1 MKKHLLVA
9 FAIVMTLTFTVML
22 LTACGNAD
30 LPSANEVETPTD
42 VHNVHTYGDW
52 EVTKTPTCTEN
63 GERKR
68 TCTVCGK
75 VDTETM
81 SRASHTYGEWE
92 YVEGQE
98 PTCTER
104 GRQVKK
110 CTVCGDVW
118 GYETAPALGHDYD
131 EEGVCTR
138 CEYDP
143 LEYEDFGETTCQI
156 VRCKKGTTEVYIPRT
171 RNGKTV
177 VGIKDEPYYSYS
189 GANNEYSSYEG
200 GVFSSSKNTL
210 TSVTFAEGTQISKIP
225 KEAFNGCYQLTTIN
239 LPATLTTIGSMA
251 FYGCR
256 NLTEVDLYEG
266 LLTIGHEAFYNC
278 ASLTSIHIPASLTDL
293 GRDEDNEMS
302 NPFAGCSGLTEITV
316 ENGNQRYHSAGNCL
330 IETSRNT
337 VPKTLIAGCSTS
349 VIPSDGSVT
358 KIGNRAFSGCSR
370 MASLHIPASVNAIGE
385 YAFHQ
390 CTGLTEITV
399 AEGNTKYSAAGNC
412 LIEKDTNTLIV
423 GSNNSVIP
431 TDGSVT
437 KIGSHAF
444 EYRRGLTSIVI
455 PDCVT
460 EIGDLAFFGCEGLT
474 SVFYPASKP
483 KIRSLAFDGC
493 YKAKYYYY
501 SETEP
506 TSEGNWWHFVDG
518 VPTPWAS

>member
-22 LTACGNAD
+22 LTACGKAD
-30 LPSANEVETPTD
+30 PPVDNEIDTSD
-42 VHNVHTYGDW
+42 AVHTVHTYGNW
-52 EVTKTPTCTEN
+52 TVTKAPTCAELGSQERTCTE
-63 GERKR
+63 
-68 TCTVCGK
+68 CGK
-75 VDTETM
+75 KETENLPYV
-81 SRASHTYGEWE
+81 SHTYGEWE
-92 YVEGQE
+92 FVEGQE
-98 PTCTER
+98 PTCTAT

-131 EEGVCTR
+131 EEGICTR

-143 LEYEDFGETTCQI
+143 LGYEFGATTCQI
-156 VRCKKGTTEVYIPRT
+156 VSCKKNTTEVYIPLT
-171 RNGKTV
+171 RDGKTV

-251 FYGCR
+251 FFGCR

-330 IETSRNT
+330 IETSKNS

-349 VIPSDGSVT
+349 VIPTDGSVT
-358 KIGNRAFSGCSR
+358 KIGNRAFNGCFR
-370 MASLHIPASVNAIGE
+370 MTSLHIPASVNAIGE

-493 YKAKYYYY
+493 YKAKYYNF